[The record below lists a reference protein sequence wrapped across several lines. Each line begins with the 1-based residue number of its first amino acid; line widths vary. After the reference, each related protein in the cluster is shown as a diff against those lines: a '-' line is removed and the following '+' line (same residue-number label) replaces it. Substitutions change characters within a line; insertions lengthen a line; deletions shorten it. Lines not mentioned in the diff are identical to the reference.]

1 MLYARCDDEAEAA
14 FVLSS
19 CQALAGAA
27 AVSHWRAG
35 ARMITREEHLARC
48 KQGAIARLEAGDPK
62 GAVASM
68 ISDLR
73 KSGEPLYDAALLRVL
88 MTDALLYRNT
98 PDQVRNWIEGF
109 N

>member
-1 MLYARCDDEAEAA
+1 
-14 FVLSS
+14 
-19 CQALAGAA
+19 
-27 AVSHWRAG
+27 
-35 ARMITREEHLARC
+35 MITREEHLARC

-73 KSGEPLYDAALLRVL
+73 KSGEPLYDAALLRAL
-88 MTDALLYRNT
+88 MTDALLFRNT
-98 PDQVRNWIEGF
+98 PDQVRNWIDGF